1 MAVLESELVVF
12 LNGTTQ
18 STTQQGSCDGR
29 LAMQTARV
37 ASGMSELWELGGE
50 SAKSSFNCAATSLAG
65 PFPTPFVPPGGAS
78 SFSHTTFES

>member
-1 MAVLESELVVF
+1 MAVLESEFLNF

-37 ASGMSELWELGGE
+37 ASGMSGLFELGGE
-50 SAKSSFNCAATSLAG
+50 SARSSFKCAAISLAG
-65 PFPTPFVPPGGAS
+65 LFLTPFVPPGGAP

>member
-1 MAVLESELVVF
+1 MAVLESELSLF

-18 STTQQGSCDGR
+18 CATQQGSCDDR

-50 SAKSSFNCAATSLAG
+50 SAKSSFNCADPSLAG

-78 SFSHTTFES
+78 SFFHTTFES

>member
-1 MAVLESELVVF
+1 MAVLESELLVF
-12 LNGTTQ
+12 LNGATQ

-50 SAKSSFNCAATSLAG
+50 SAESSFNCAAISLTG
-65 PFPTPFVPPGGAS
+65 PFPSPFVPPGGAS